1 MRRTLRLSRETL
13 TELTPQQL
21 GDIAGGAITPACPT
35 YDDCRVPTDHCVSV
49 LDCVGI
55 SQTLAVCVTYRTV
68 CA

>member
-1 MRRTLRLSRETL
+1 MRRTLRLVSEPL

-35 YDDCRVPTDHCVSV
+35 FEYCRIPTDHCVSL
-49 LDCVGI
+49 LDCIEI
-55 SQTLAVCVTYRTV
+55 SQTLNVCVTYRTA